1 MRTKSLLLVW
11 CLSACLGM
19 TQTEPKISLGPEL
32 LSYPEIAKR
41 MSVGGKRVE
50 CVRNLQNS
58 LAVVHLKPRPWSEVR
73 QLLEEGLG
81 VQFRLKETPKE
92 GQEDGKTG
100 KQEDGKTGR
109 QEEGVESAAESKLSY
124 SSSQPTARGL
134 EVWVME
140 RPSETIR
147 VESEQQKRF
156 IDYWLDQ
163 ANRVENAMFFTR
175 AFSDLPY
182 KEVKE
187 FFKQF
192 EQQREGMSRQMAENM
207 EGFENT
213 ASSFTSAMEKFG
225 PDLSKVPPHIMTRL
239 KKMVSDIR
247 GLMKEMMEEE
257 EARLPASEAEEFMK
271 LKDDVFIQML
281 LLFGGVGMQANAS
294 TFLMS
299 RLWEQGLLPE
309 MAREAIRNG
318 ISVRTMPLNQVVLR
332 DIPIEDLLSDP
343 VFKSGELTE
352 VRQEHPPY
360 DMLLLSLNLVSM
372 GESLH
377 LQARLSA
384 CLPDTFKPIQAFF
397 SVFISFDRRAYSHTM
412 QTDKKVWDEKN
423 KQLQEFLR
431 KGSMQKT
438 FPCERQQTNLVS
450 GVLLAW
456 AKETGSE
463 VIAEYH
469 PLHNPILA
477 GWDWGMAQTM
487 TIDEGEI
494 ARMEAEG
501 IEADISSE
509 DPDKPSTAPVPPP
522 AAKPEPPQPPAKQ
535 DVSIA
540 RAFGERK
547 FYDLH
552 ETKNVLIVRN
562 RWRFLHHIW
571 DTPSETVLKL
581 TGGRDREAVHGERV
595 LDEQAFDYDKLYSF
609 YRVVNPLHSALID
622 AIHLSSF
629 FYSSSSSSV
638 SKLRLAVQILNAL
651 TPLERRQ
658 LLTEGGTVP
667 LSRLSGA
674 VLSQLIPIMR
684 VNVEEFPHAWHPG
697 FITQLPAWELKL
709 TLSRN
714 ARSGTL
720 HVELKAPQKERQA
733 QPVVEEGELSYYR
746 QDVYLGKLKAIQPTQ
761 KKSN

>member
-1 MRTKSLLLVW
+1 MRTKLLVLVW

-92 GQEDGKTG
+92 RQEDGKT
-100 KQEDGKTGR
+100 TGR
-109 QEEGVESAAESKLSY
+109 EEGTEGAAESELSY
-124 SSSQPTARGL
+124 SSSQPTTRNL

-140 RPSETIR
+140 RAPETVRI
-147 VESEQQKRF
+147 ESEQQKRF

-163 ANRVENAMFFTR
+163 TNRVESAMFFTR

-192 EQQREGMSRQMAENM
+192 EQQRESMSRQMAENM

-281 LLFGGVGMQANAS
+281 LLLGGVGMQANAS

-318 ISVRTMPLNQVVLR
+318 ISVRTMPLNQVVLH
-332 DIPIEDLLSDP
+332 DIPIEDLLSEP

-352 VRQEHPPY
+352 VKQEHPPY

-377 LQARLSA
+377 LQARLNA

-397 SVFISFDRRAYSHTM
+397 SVFISLDRRAYSHTM

-501 IEADISSE
+501 IEADISSQ

-522 AAKPEPPQPPAKQ
+522 ADKPEPPQPPAKQ
-535 DVSIA
+535 EVSLA

-547 FYDLH
+547 LYDLH

-562 RWRFLHHIW
+562 RWRFLHHLW

-595 LDEQAFDYDKLYSF
+595 LDEQAFDYDTLYAF
-609 YRVVNPLHSALID
+609 YRAVNPLQGALID

-629 FYSSSSSSV
+629 FVSSSSV
-638 SKLRLAVQILNAL
+638 SKLRLAVHILNAL
-651 TPLERRQ
+651 TPTERRK
-658 LLTEGGTVP
+658 LLTEGGAVP
-667 LSRLSGA
+667 LSRLPGV

-709 TLSRN
+709 TLGRDTR
-714 ARSGTL
+714 AGTI
-720 HVELKAPQKERQA
+720 HVQLKAPHRE
-733 QPVVEEGELSYYR
+733 QPAESLVEENELPYYR
-746 QDVYLGKLKAIQPTQ
+746 HDFYLGKLKAIQSTQ
-761 KKSN
+761 NKSN